1 MIHFIHVEEN
11 MSNLHALKPIEFNQ
25 PTTHSYS
32 RTMQGLEEVI
42 QYLPNSHVKIWYN
55 TEPASY
61 DEHFHKC
68 IEIIFMLEGDSEALF
83 DSSKFAL
90 TTGDILIVPP
100 YIMHGTKA
108 SHPYK
113 EFVLQLDIS
122 PLSIFG
128 IYSSSNST
136 INDIL
141 LCNKEKCPQIY
152 DTIYNNLID
161 MINSYFTYEPYWE
174 LETYSHFLQMI
185 TCVGKYYD
193 TSANATIKS
202 SGNVQKQHSDKF
214 AEILLYIDTNYAE
227 QLTLDGVASLIGFS
241 KYHFIRLFKEYTGTT
256 FYEYLTAKRIQHA
269 KELLFTN
276 MEITEIAFSCGFNNQ
291 TSFCRTFKKECKMPP
306 TEYRQR
312 LLNSAT
318 DSK

>member
-1 MIHFIHVEEN
+1 MRKDKEDN
-11 MSNLHALKPIEFNQ
+11 MNNLHQLKQIEFNQ
-25 PTTHSYS
+25 PTTHVYS
-32 RTMQGLEEVI
+32 RKLQGLEEVI

-61 DEHFHKC
+61 DEHFHNC
-68 IEIIFMLEGDSEALF
+68 IEIIFMLEGDSNAIFQSTSIEIN
-83 DSSKFAL
+83 
-90 TTGDILIVPP
+90 TGDILIIPP
-100 YIMHGTKA
+100 YMLHGTKA
-108 SHPYK
+108 SHQYRQ
-113 EFVLQLDIS
+113 FVLQLDVS

-174 LETYSHFLQMI
+174 LETYSHFIQMLSCI
-185 TCVGKYYD
+185 GK
-193 TSANATIKS
+193 ANILAENSRIIAST
-202 SGNVQKQHSDKF
+202 NVKKEHSDKF
-214 AEILLYIDTNYAE
+214 AQVLQYIETNYGE
-227 QLTLDGVASLIGFS
+227 PLTLDSVASLIGFS
-241 KYHFIRLFKEYTGTT
+241 KYHFIRLFKDYTGTT
-256 FYEYLTAKRIQHA
+256 FYEYLTSKRIQHA

-276 MEITEIAFSCGFNNQ
+276 MGITEIAFSCGFNNQ
-291 TSFCRTFKKECKMPP
+291 TSFCRTFKKECGMPP

-312 LLNSAT
+312 VLNS
-318 DSK
+318 